1 MDTGPTLAAHPQAGN
16 LSASPAAPA
25 HAHAPLTLRVERL
38 DTSDAIL
45 TAVRQAS
52 LSAATGFQSADW
64 LTAVYRHL
72 VPATGTPFGLVIR
85 SAQTGDLLAMLP
97 LYTCKHG
104 PLTVAKFADCGVSD
118 YNAVL
123 TGLPANDHRIG
134 DADLLAAIKSACHG
148 IDILALERMTAT
160 SPLADH
166 PSATPARLFG
176 NTLTIDTTVDDY
188 IRARGKKYRK
198 EAERSFRVLETHGAW
213 SFQRAET
220 PQDIAEGFCELERQQ
235 AARHVD
241 KGDQYALAAPH
252 YAAFYRDLLDASPDT
267 THLFTL
273 KVNGVIMAV
282 LLGITHRDTFTLLRI
297 ANGGEAW
304 RQVSPGRLIVIEAM
318 RYFCPRGVT
327 TFDMGM
333 GDYAFKRNFGTQPTP
348 LTDLIVPMSWR
359 GIPVIAAHRLKDR
372 LRENDTLRSAVR
384 TVKSRLST
392 FRA

>member
-1 MDTGPTLAAHPQAGN
+1 MDTGPTIAAHTQAGN
-16 LSASPAAPA
+16 LSASPAAPT
-25 HAHAPLTLRVERL
+25 HAPASLRVERL
-38 DTSDAIL
+38 DTSDAIF
-45 TAVRQAS
+45 TAVRQAN
-52 LSAATGFQSADW
+52 LFTATGFQSADW
-64 LTAVYRHL
+64 LAAVYRHL
-72 VPATGTPFGLVIR
+72 VPATGSPVGLAIH
-85 SAQTGDLLAMLP
+85 SAQTGDLLAVLP
-97 LYTCKHG
+97 LYTCKQG

-123 TGLPANDHRIG
+123 TSIPANDHRFG
-134 DADLLAAIKSACHG
+134 DADLLAAIKSACRG

-198 EAERSFRVLETHGAW
+198 EAERSFRVLESHGAW

-220 PQDIAEGFCELERQQ
+220 PKDIAEGFAELERQQ
-235 AARHVD
+235 ADRHAG
-241 KGDQYALAAPH
+241 KGDQYALAAPQF
-252 YAAFYRDLLDASPDT
+252 AAFYRDLLTSAPDT

-273 KVNGVIMAV
+273 KVDGVIMAA

-318 RYFCPRGVT
+318 RYFCPRGVA

-333 GDYAFKRNFGTQPTP
+333 GDYAFKRGFGTQPTP
-348 LTDLIVPMSWR
+348 LTDLIVPLSWR
-359 GIPVIAAHRLKDR
+359 GIPVVAAHRLKER
-372 LRENDTLRSAVR
+372 LRDNERLRSAVR
-384 TVKSRLST
+384 TLKARFSGQQS
-392 FRA
+392 